1 MTAFYHV
8 TDRRTGNARFLLAD
22 LLFGVGKSQRTTATN
37 VFCRSV
43 AGRDG
48 CCDLQAAL
56 ICPRPH
62 WTAGGI
68 CGTNRLK
75 LPAHP
80 LQFRFLEATSCF
92 A

>member
-56 ICPRPH
+56 ICPQTALDVIPL
-62 WTAGGI
+62 WTSRSKEVDDPRITVLVWHRA
-68 CGTNRLK
+68 L
-75 LPAHP
+75 A
-80 LQFRFLEATSCF
+80 
-92 A
+92 